1 MEKTLTEAIILPIQP
16 SQSETVHS
24 SIGQSGDIS
33 QKSTDEIQHHVQ
45 EQEVSQSSDN
55 PEPVKQKRKKRE
67 KYIPDAVPLELPPCK
82 ICGKKASG
90 NHYGVISCEACKGFF
105 RRFLQ
110 RKNPYKCNK
119 GGKCLENSTCKKNI
133 LCSACRMQ
141 KCLDCGMCREG
152 IRQGRYTA
160 TERAHAIEEIKR
172 YKRQNSN
179 SSLSQDNQAK
189 SSDQGLNHSSTSEC
203 LDLSLPKQ
211 GESANVETAGINGVL
226 CNSSEKVTGSNESL
240 KVGKLWPHIGTE
252 MVTLIDNVV
261 KGYHELNPHIMTLTD
276 EEADKI
282 MKEGYK
288 KHREKVEMFGKMDPV
303 PARVYSEIYKNT
315 QMDIDGRME
324 IFQVIKEELA
334 TLIQEY
340 VRFTHGIP
348 GFSELPPTDQAK
360 LLKAAR
366 LEFFFILCYRSF
378 DSETKMV
385 MTYKGHVYPIRQYYP
400 YITEEMA
407 VKWLNISNDVRSLHL
422 TTQEHAVILAICL
435 TFTDRCELDARD
447 QVEKIQML
455 FIDAIQY
462 LLNMRVKDDSGVH
475 FSKIMN
481 VFLKLREMNEEF
493 LTFYK
498 KMCEDPMIQKYMPEL
513 LHFLI
518 E

>member
-1 MEKTLTEAIILPIQP
+1 MEETSTETIILPIQP
-16 SQSETVHS
+16 SEAETVHS
-24 SIGQSGDIS
+24 NVDQSGDFS
-33 QKSTDEIQHHVQ
+33 QQSAGKTQYHVQ
-45 EQEVSQSSDN
+45 EQDVSQSSDN
-55 PEPVKQKRKKRE
+55 PEPAKQKRKKRE

-105 RRFLQ
+105 RRYLQ
-110 RKNPYKCNK
+110 RKIPYKCNK
-119 GGKCLENSTCKKNI
+119 GGKCLENSTSKKTI

-160 TERAHAIEEIKR
+160 SERAHAIEEIKR
-172 YKRQNSN
+172 FKQQNNN
-179 SSLSQDNQAK
+179 SSSQDIHTQ
-189 SSDQGLNHSSTSEC
+189 SSDQALNLSSSSEC

-211 GESANVETAGINGVL
+211 GETVSASHAETAGINKVL
-226 CNSSEKVTGSNESL
+226 SNSLGKEAGSNESFE
-240 KVGKLWPHIGTE
+240 VGKINTE
-252 MVTLIDNVV
+252 MDILIENIV
-261 KGYHELNPHIMTLTD
+261 KGYHELNPHIMKLTD
-276 EEADKI
+276 EEAIQI

-288 KHREKVEMFGKMDPV
+288 KHTEKEEMFGKMDPL

-340 VRFTHGIP
+340 VRYTHGIP
-348 GFSELPPTDQAK
+348 GFSNLPPTDQAR
-360 LLKAAR
+360 LLK
-366 LEFFFILCYRSF
+366 
-378 DSETKMV
+378 
-385 MTYKGHVYPIRQYYP
+385 
-400 YITEEMA
+400 
-407 VKWLNISNDVRSLHL
+407 
-422 TTQEHAVILAICL
+422 
-435 TFTDRCELDARD
+435 DRCELDARD

-455 FIDAIQY
+455 FIEAIQY
-462 LLNMRVKDDSGVH
+462 LLKKRVKDEGGVH